1 MTDIVQIVVIT
12 LTQGATIGLI
22 ALGINIVFATTRIVN
37 FAQGGIVVAAGY
49 AAFQLSDPERFG
61 LPIWAAFV
69 IVMILGAL
77 LGVLIDLVAV
87 APLGRFDPATNIGWI
102 ITTFALGTL
111 FIPDAVKNAIGAD
124 PQKIPNLV
132 SGKAIRVFDVPI
144 TPSDILLI
152 LFAVGLMVG
161 IELLLTRTMLGRA
174 FSAVSQDRSTAS
186 LMGINTGFIVVLS
199 FAIAGLLGAV
209 GAVLI
214 APTLF
219 VKLEN
224 SITLSFAALIAAVF
238 GGLGSTRGAIFG
250 AFSVAFITGV
260 TTTLIPNGGRYADLV
275 IFAGLLAV
283 LALKPSGIFG
293 KVQIEKV

>member
-1 MTDIVQIVVIT
+1 MSDIVQIVVIT

-49 AAFQLSDPERFG
+49 LAFQLSDPARFG
-61 LPIWAAFV
+61 LPIWVAFA
-69 IVMILGAL
+69 IVMVLGAV
-77 LGVLIDLVAV
+77 LGVLTDLIAV

-111 FIPDAVKNAIGAD
+111 FIPDVVKNSIGAD

-132 SGKAIRVFDVPI
+132 SGKAIRIAAVAI

-152 LFAVGLMVG
+152 VFAVGLMVG
-161 IELLLTRTMLGRA
+161 IELLLTKTMLGRA
-174 FSAVSQDRSTAS
+174 FSAVSQDRTTAS
-186 LMGINTGFIVVLS
+186 LMGINTGFIVILS
-199 FAIAGLLGAV
+199 FGIAGLLGAV
-209 GAVLI
+209 GAILI

-219 VKLEN
+219 VKLDN

-250 AFSVAFITGV
+250 AFSVAFIQGL